1 MTPSICN
8 RFDSEEKDVPT
19 NVETKLGDESYNVT
33 VSAILLK
40 NKIQDESPVSC
51 LVQIP
56 NSKYEKRETITYDGM
71 LFLFANL
78 K

>member
-1 MTPSICN
+1 MMTRSIWI

-19 NVETKLGDESYNVT
+19 DVETKLGDESYNVT

-51 LVQIP
+51 LVKIP
-56 NSKYEKRETITYDGM
+56 NSEYEKKETITYDG
-71 LFLFANL
+71 
-78 K
+78 KYIC